1 MQRHLPLSHHLESRV
16 EAITHDVASLN
27 ETLKSFAQSTSD
39 SINALTTHISKLS
52 DRISAA
58 EKSTGP
64 TWSGINQVAGVLASY
79 SVLIAFVVG
88 IYVRGE
94 ILAEKNSSEIYRIEN
109 AKTHAYMQA
118 QLDLLKDKALRETL
132 FSQTSPGTY

>member
-1 MQRHLPLSHHLESRV
+1 MRAKGPQSTNLASRV

-27 ETLKSFAQSTSD
+27 DTLKSFAQSTSE
-39 SINALTTHISKLS
+39 SINALTSHISKLS
-52 DRISAA
+52 DRIAAA

-94 ILAEKNSSEIYRIEN
+94 ILANINATESFRIKNAE
-109 AKTHAYMQA
+109 THAYMQA
-118 QLDLLKDKALRETL
+118 QIDFLKEGLAGPDLFT
-132 FSQTSPGTY
+132 QTDTY